1 MFFSEGKFGL
11 DGKVMVMEHGT
22 RMLGYGV
29 LRKKIR
35 EWNHLR
41 KFQSLQEKILCMW
54 FDRRC

>member
-41 KFQSLQEKILCMW
+41 KFQSL
-54 FDRRC
+54 